1 MTDDTGKISD
11 TTTPTPA
18 SPLANESEG
27 GNQHKSIS
35 SWKLSMRRI
44 LLSIIS
50 GTAVIIVV
58 IIVSSVLVLILVLLS
73 WAGGTLSARLPNQ
86 HLFHDDTVTPAVWI
100 ALFGAVVSS
109 IIGGAAAVLV
119 LHLSRRMDRGKEK
132 RDRLIQERIRL
143 ATEVGDFMQEVSSKP
158 AHSVDF
164 DYMNHV
170 DSVLRCGYGPRITRL
185 WPRSHVNNGVMDAIN
200 SAVMTFYAASHELGS
215 ATGDARSFH
224 YNNARFLVL
233 TLAPAISHAC
243 YDLAAHEATSDL
255 AFESNVDFHRRIKG
269 LEMAKSKR
277 PARPDATALDLNSS
291 D

>member
-11 TTTPTPA
+11 NTTPTPA
-18 SPLANESEG
+18 SPLANESED

-35 SWKLSMRRI
+35 SWKLCTRRI
-44 LLSIIS
+44 LLSIIG
-50 GTAVIIVV
+50 GTAVII
-58 IIVSSVLVLILVLLS
+58 IVPSALVLILTLLS
-73 WAGGTLSARLPNQ
+73 WAGGTISARLPNQ

-109 IIGGAAAVLV
+109 IIGGGAAVLV

-132 RDRLIQERIRL
+132 HDRLIQERIRL

-164 DYMNHV
+164 DYMNHI
-170 DSVLRCGYGPRITRL
+170 DSALRCGYGPRLNRL
-185 WPRSHVNNGVMDAIN
+185 WPRGHVNNGVMNAIN
-200 SAVMTFYAASHELGS
+200 SAVMTFHAASHELGFP
-215 ATGDARSFH
+215 TGDTRLFH

-243 YDLAAHEATSDL
+243 YDLAAHEAIDDL
-255 AFESNVDFHRRIKG
+255 EFESNVDFQRRIKD
-269 LEMAKSKR
+269 LEIAVSKR
-277 PARPDATALDLNSS
+277 PARPDETALDLNSS

>member
-18 SPLANESEG
+18 SPLANESEDE
-27 GNQHKSIS
+27 NQHKSIS
-35 SWKLSMRRI
+35 SWKLYTRRI
-44 LLSIIS
+44 LLSIIG
-50 GTAVIIVV
+50 GTAVII
-58 IIVSSVLVLILVLLS
+58 IVPSALVLILTLLS
-73 WAGGTLSARLPNQ
+73 WAGGTISARLPNQ
-86 HLFHDDTVTPAVWI
+86 HLFHDDTVTPAAWI

-109 IIGGAAAVLV
+109 IIGGGAAVLV

-132 RDRLIQERIRL
+132 HDRLVQERIRL

-164 DYMNHV
+164 DYMNHI
-170 DSVLRCGYGPRITRL
+170 DSALRCGYGPRLNRL
-185 WPRSHVNNGVMDAIN
+185 WPRGRVNNGVMNAIN
-200 SAVMTFYAASHELGS
+200 SAVMTFYAASRELGFP
-215 ATGDARSFH
+215 TGDTRLFH

-243 YDLAAHEATSDL
+243 YDLAAHEAIDDL
-255 AFESNVDFHRRIKG
+255 EFESNVDFQRRIKD
-269 LEMAKSKR
+269 LEIAVSKR
-277 PARPDATALDLNSS
+277 PARPDDTALDLNSS